1 MPDIFAACIGLGR
14 VGTSWAM
21 TAWMSAALLLVAT
34 PLAAEPV
41 ADFYRGKT
49 INLLIGTST
58 GNDYD
63 FRARLIAR
71 HMPRHI
77 PGEPQILARNMP
89 GGGGVVAA
97 NYLANIA
104 PRDGTVLH
112 AIMSNM
118 MTTQAMG
125 VQGVLFDTRKF
136 RWIGNTSSVPNV
148 VNAWHTTG
156 ITSIEQ
162 TRTQELVIG
171 APVGT
176 AGVLYG
182 TALNKIAGTR
192 LKIVTGYP
200 GGAEVNLA
208 MERGEVNGRGSN
220 SWAAW
225 KSTKPEW
232 VRDGKLKIL
241 VQVGLTRHPE
251 LPDVPLLLE
260 LASNDLDRKVMAF
273 ISAETAIAR
282 AFVAA
287 PEIPADRLEAL
298 RRAFDATMKDPLL
311 LEEAEKQS
319 LDINPMPGKDAQA
332 IADGIANAEPA
343 VVARARELFGEL
355 IR

>member
-125 VQGVLFDTRKF
+125 VQGVLFDTR
-136 RWIGNTSSVPNV
+136 RSPS
-148 VNAWHTTG
+148 TT
-156 ITSIEQ
+156 
-162 TRTQELVIG
+162 
-171 APVGT
+171 
-176 AGVLYG
+176 
-182 TALNKIAGTR
+182 
-192 LKIVTGYP
+192 
-200 GGAEVNLA
+200 
-208 MERGEVNGRGSN
+208 
-220 SWAAW
+220 
-225 KSTKPEW
+225 
-232 VRDGKLKIL
+232 
-241 VQVGLTRHPE
+241 
-251 LPDVPLLLE
+251 
-260 LASNDLDRKVMAF
+260 
-273 ISAETAIAR
+273 TAI
-282 AFVAA
+282 
-287 PEIPADRLEAL
+287 
-298 RRAFDATMKDPLL
+298 RR
-311 LEEAEKQS
+311 
-319 LDINPMPGKDAQA
+319 G
-332 IADGIANAEPA
+332 
-343 VVARARELFGEL
+343 
-355 IR
+355 